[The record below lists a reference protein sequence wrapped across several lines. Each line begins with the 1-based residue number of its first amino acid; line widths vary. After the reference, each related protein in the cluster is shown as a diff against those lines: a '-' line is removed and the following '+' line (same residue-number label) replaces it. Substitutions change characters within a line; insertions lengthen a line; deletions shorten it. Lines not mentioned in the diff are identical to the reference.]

1 MAGSRQVPM
10 GAITNPTAK
19 RLLFRLGAV
28 RRALPAI
35 LYGVRIAASASMAL
49 YVAFFLQLDE
59 PSWAGLTAVIVA
71 QPVLG
76 AAFRKRMFRLI
87 GTLAGAAAAVALVV
101 LFSQSRVGFFLGLAL
116 WGGLCGYIAT
126 ALRNFAA
133 GFIAGFM
140 AAIVALDAIHAPDQ
154 VLSIGISR
162 ASSITIGIIAT
173 TLIFSLTDFG
183 GARLDLAGRVLHVSQ
198 EIMSALIQTL
208 RYQSGPVELRR
219 AARRTLLAEVAGL
232 DAIIDEAIEE
242 SLAVRARR
250 RVAGS
255 PVRVVLCHV
264 LLARD

>member
-10 GAITNPTAK
+10 GASTNLTAK
-19 RLLFRLGAV
+19 RLLFRLGAG

-101 LFSQSRVGFFLGLAL
+101 LFSQSHVGSFLGLAL

-140 AAIVALDAIHAPDQ
+140 AAIVALDAIHAPD
-154 VLSIGISR
+154 LSGSAAPAR
-162 ASSITIGIIAT
+162 SPSGLSPR
-173 TLIFSLTDFG
+173 LIFSLADCRWFFSG
-183 GARLDLAGRVLHVSQ
+183 LGALGR
-198 EIMSALIQTL
+198 
-208 RYQSGPVELRR
+208 
-219 AARRTLLAEVAGL
+219 
-232 DAIIDEAIEE
+232 
-242 SLAVRARR
+242 AVR
-250 RVAGS
+250 
-255 PVRVVLCHV
+255 LH
-264 LLARD
+264 